1 MFLKGDILV
10 FKNGDENKKRRL
22 MIALENETVN
32 STKLLVR
39 ELNDWIDRER
49 TVYIYEVRT
58 VGRKGENDTERG
70 LLERYL
76 SKDQWEFTPYFY
88 RINNTTFNNRTNN
101 RTVKMSETTRSPYKK
116 RKIIIVN
123 VQSKE
128 IKEFDSINGAASMLG
143 RNFSAIQKAALY
155 NGVVN
160 GWRVY
165 EEPNTIKKHIKELE
179 QQLEQ
184 LELLG
189 IK

>member
-1 MFLKGDILV
+1 
-10 FKNGDENKKRRL
+10 
-22 MIALENETVN
+22 
-32 STKLLVR
+32 
-39 ELNDWIDRER
+39 
-49 TVYIYEVRT
+49 
-58 VGRKGENDTERG
+58 
-70 LLERYL
+70 
-76 SKDQWEFTPYFY
+76 
-88 RINNTTFNNRTNN
+88 
-101 RTVKMSETTRSPYKK
+101 MSETTRSPYKK